1 MLQTKN
7 NLSIYFTAGYP
18 QLNDTASIISNLEK
32 AGADLIEIG
41 IPYSDPLADGPT
53 IQASSEVAL
62 KNGMTIDLLFKQLDS
77 IKNRINIPLTLMGY
91 YNPILKYGIEE
102 FCKNA
107 QSAGVKALIVPDLPL
122 DIYEKQVKNIFM
134 RYDLKPVFLITP
146 QTPLEK
152 IGSIDALENGFIYA
166 VSSAS
171 ITGSEQ
177 TFDSSQLAY
186 FKKLKSLQLKNK
198 LQIGFGISTA
208 LHFQTACAHADGAI
222 IGSAFIKHI
231 TEHSISEDSIS
242 KFISNIKN

>member
-1 MLQTKN
+1 MLQKKN

-18 QLNDTASIISNLEK
+18 QLNDTATIISNLEK

-53 IQASSEVAL
+53 IQASSEMAL
-62 KNGMTIDLLFKQLDS
+62 RNGMTIDLLFKQLDS

-91 YNPILKYGIEE
+91 YNPILKYGLNQ

-107 QSAGVKALIVPDLPL
+107 QAVNIKALIVPDLPL
-122 DIYEKQVKNIFM
+122 DIYEKQVKSIFM

-146 QTPLEK
+146 QSPIEK
-152 IGSIDALENGFIYA
+152 IRSIDALENGFIYV

-177 TFDSSQLAY
+177 TFGNSQLLY

-208 LHFQTACAHADGAI
+208 LHFQTACMHADGAI

-231 TEHSISEDSIS
+231 TENSISEDSIS